1 MGEIK
6 PVVRVQHGS
15 PVQTKMGTG
24 KKVCLFNALSQSRG
38 FAESIW
44 RRLLGAQPQFNEL
57 ILILHISNLRYRIAD
72 VHPQNNVTHDSWQKP
87 DKPPYADCGR
97 QPQRNQG

>member
-15 PVQTKMGTG
+15 PVQTKMGNG
-24 KKVCLFNALSQSRG
+24 KKICLFNALSQSRG

-72 VHPQNNVTHDSWQKP
+72 VHP
-87 DKPPYADCGR
+87 
-97 QPQRNQG
+97 